1 MRRRLAFTLIELL
14 VVIAIIAILIGLLL
28 PAVQKVREAAARM
41 KCQNNLK
48 QIGLACHN
56 YADVN
61 RGLPP
66 SRIFSPHQHGWG
78 VFLLPHLEQD
88 NLFRLYNMGDH
99 FFGATNAAVIETP
112 LGVYECPS
120 TPSGRRTIAIA
131 NRAGSVGAAGDYF
144 SLMQLFDPVVFPG
157 QPLQQGVMHDV
168 RPRAITAITDGTS
181 NTLIIS
187 EQAGRN
193 DHYIRGVKQPTDANL
208 AGRNYRGPWA
218 SHNLVTFSG
227 YSADGLT
234 RFGGPCALNCN
245 TNQSLISF
253 HSGGVNGLFA
263 DGSVRFLRDTTN
275 LLVVYAAISFDGGE
289 ISNADF

>member
-1 MRRRLAFTLIELL
+1 MRRRTAFTLIELL

-28 PAVQKVREAAARM
+28 PAVQKVREAAARL

-61 RGLPP
+61 KGFPP
-66 SRIFSPHQHGWG
+66 SRIFSPYQHGWG
-78 VFLLPHLEQD
+78 VFLLPYVEQN
-88 NLFRLYNMGDH
+88 NLFRLYNMNDH

-112 LGVYECPS
+112 LAIYECPS
-120 TPSGRRTIAIA
+120 TPNGRRMITIN
-131 NRAGSVGAAGDYF
+131 NRAGSIGAAGDYF
-144 SLMQLFDPVVFPG
+144 SLMQLYDPVVFPA
-157 QPLQQGVMHDV
+157 QPLQQGVMHDDK
-168 RPRAITAITDGTS
+168 PRAITAITDGTS

-193 DHYIRGVKQPTDANL
+193 DHYIRGVRQPTDANL

-234 RFGGPCALNCN
+234 RYAGPCSLNCN
-245 TNQSLISF
+245 SNQSLVSF
-253 HSGGVNGLFA
+253 HPGGVNGVFA
-263 DGSVRFLRDTTN
+263 DGSVRFLKDSTD
-275 LLVVYAAISFDGGE
+275 LMIVYAAITFVGGE
-289 ISNADF
+289 VFVGDF